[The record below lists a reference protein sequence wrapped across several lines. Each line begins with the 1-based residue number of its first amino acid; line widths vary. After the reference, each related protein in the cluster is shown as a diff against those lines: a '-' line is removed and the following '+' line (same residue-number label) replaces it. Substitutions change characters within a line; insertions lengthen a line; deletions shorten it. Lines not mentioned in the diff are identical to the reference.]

1 LIWLLIAVVTGIAAF
16 AFYRKEKLSLRT
28 WVTVPV
34 LAFYLS
40 FVATITII
48 ARIPSHS
55 AQYRLMLFWSYRA
68 IAGGQTDLIAEVFWN
83 VVLFIPIGIFL
94 MILFT
99 NRFRII
105 TALGCGL
112 LMSVC
117 IEVVQLVFH
126 RGLFEFDDMVH
137 NTLGTLIGIGILLFV
152 TTVGKRLS
160 SKV

>member
-1 LIWLLIAVVTGIAAF
+1 MLIAVVTGIAAF

-28 WVTVPV
+28 LVTVPV

-55 AQYRLMLFWSYRA
+55 AQYRLMLFWSYGA

-83 VVLFIPIGIFL
+83 VVLFIPIGILL
-94 MILFT
+94 MMLFT
-99 NRFRII
+99 NRFGFV

-112 LMSVC
+112 LMSVF

-137 NTLGTLIGIGILLFV
+137 NTLGTLIGIGIFLFV
-152 TTVGKRLS
+152 SVVGKKLTW
-160 SKV
+160 KI

>member
-1 LIWLLIAVVTGIAAF
+1 M
-16 AFYRKEKLSLRT
+16 FYRKDKLSLRSFI
-28 WVTVPV
+28 TVPV

-40 FVATITII
+40 FVATITIF
-48 ARIPSHS
+48 ARIPSHC
-55 AQYRLMLFWSYRA
+55 AQYRIMLFWSYRA

-83 VVLFIPIGIFL
+83 VVLFIPIGILL

-137 NTLGTLIGIGILLFV
+137 NTLGTLIGIGIFLFV
-152 TTVGKRLS
+152 SVVGKQLS
-160 SKV
+160 RRKI

>member
-1 LIWLLIAVVTGIAAF
+1 MLIAVVIGLISF
-16 AFYRKEKLSLRT
+16 VFYRRDKLSLRSL
-28 WVTVPV
+28 VSVPI

-40 FVATITII
+40 FVATITIV

-55 AQYRLMLFWSYRA
+55 AQYRLMLFWSYKA
-68 IAGGQTDLIAEVFWN
+68 IAGGETDLIAEVFWN
-83 VVLFIPIGIFL
+83 VVLFIPIGILL

-99 NRFRII
+99 NRFRFIS
-105 TALGCGL
+105 ALGCGL

-137 NTLGTLIGIGILLFV
+137 NTLGTLIGIEIFLFV
-152 TTVGKRLS
+152 SVVGKKLTG
-160 SKV
+160 KI